1 MLETYFLE
9 FLSSIQ
15 INSEFEKTEIV
26 LAVEII
32 YIIAPAAVVRKYTV
46 ETMECGTCSIPV
58 PVLNCNSLRLIGATV
73 FISNC
78 NFYITIAVS

>member
-9 FLSSIQ
+9 FLGSIK
-15 INSEFEKTEIV
+15 INSEFEETEVV
-26 LAVEII
+26 LTVEII
-32 YIIAPAAVVRKYTV
+32 YIMAPTAVVRKYTV
-46 ETMECGTCSIPV
+46 ETVAGCACSITV
-58 PVLNCNSLRLIGATV
+58 PVLNCNSLRLVGATV

>member
-1 MLETYFLE
+1 MLETYFPE
-9 FLSSIQ
+9 FLGSIK

-26 LAVEII
+26 FTVEII
-32 YIIAPAAVVRKYTV
+32 YIIDPAAVARKYTV

-58 PVLNCNSLRLIGATV
+58 PVLNCNSLRLVGTTV